1 MAPTT
6 TTGSREVLARRFQAL
21 SDEKRIRILQ
31 LLAEGERCVCE
42 IMPALGLR
50 QSLLSF
56 HLKTLKDAGLV
67 TDRRA
72 GRWVHYALVSEA
84 LEELGDFARAVAWSS
99 DNPLHTPEE
108 ACTDSCPP

>member
-6 TTGSREVLARRFQAL
+6 TAGAPDILARRFQAL

-56 HLKTLKDAGLV
+56 HLKTLKEAGLV
-67 TDRRA
+67 THRRE
-72 GRWVHYALVSEA
+72 GRWVHYALVPEA
-84 LEELGDFARAVAWSS
+84 LEKLGDFARSVASS
-99 DNPLHTPEE
+99 SQEPVHSSEE
-108 ACTDSCPP
+108 ACADSCLP

>member
-1 MAPTT
+1 MTPTT
-6 TTGSREVLARRFQAL
+6 KTASPQVLARRFQAL

-42 IMPALGLR
+42 IQPALGLR

-67 TDRRA
+67 SDRRE
-72 GRWVHYALVSEA
+72 GRWVHYSLVPEA
-84 LEELGDFARAVAWSS
+84 LEELGDFVHSMSS
-99 DNPLHTPEE
+99 VSHVVSETPEE
-108 ACTDSCPP
+108 VCADLCRP

>member
-6 TTGSREVLARRFQAL
+6 TAGSREVLARGFQAL

-56 HLKTLKDAGLV
+56 HLKTLKEAGLV
-67 TDRRA
+67 TDRRE

-84 LEELGDFARAVAWSS
+84 LEELGDFARSVAWSS
-99 DNPLHTPEE
+99 ENPVHTPEE
-108 ACTDSCPP
+108 GCTDSCPT